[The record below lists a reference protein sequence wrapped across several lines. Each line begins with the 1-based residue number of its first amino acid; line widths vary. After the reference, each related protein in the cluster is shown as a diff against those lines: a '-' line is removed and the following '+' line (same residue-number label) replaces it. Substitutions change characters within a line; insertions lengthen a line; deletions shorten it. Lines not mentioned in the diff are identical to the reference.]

1 MRCILDAK
9 EDTPDLDMGAR
20 SVLDEV
26 SRGYPKV
33 LLEKTRRNGEFLD
46 TGDHSVWITALQLAC
61 RGPRLVVRG

>member
-1 MRCILDAK
+1 MRKKTHLILIW
-9 EDTPDLDMGAR
+9 GAR

-61 RGPRLVVRG
+61 